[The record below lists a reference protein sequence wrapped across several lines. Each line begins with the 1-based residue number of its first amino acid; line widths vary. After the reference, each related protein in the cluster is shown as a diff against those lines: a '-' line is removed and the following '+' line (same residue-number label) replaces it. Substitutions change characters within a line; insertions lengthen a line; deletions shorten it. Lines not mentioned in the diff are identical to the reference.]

1 MCFLPKQ
8 IVMTFII
15 LTFDVH
21 VALNMESMQVVLAV
35 VIRVIY
41 SIILKFLL
49 AATSNFINYALIK
62 RCIYIHM
69 SHVAPTQQI

>member
-35 VIRVIY
+35 GVRVICNIY
-41 SIILKFLL
+41 NTEVF
-49 AATSNFINYALIK
+49 TSCY
-62 RCIYIHM
+62 
-69 SHVAPTQQI
+69 